1 MSHYEKTS
9 LKSKDFLRLYGLSYG
24 SFQVLLGKV
33 LAYIDSEKQA
43 RPISKRGRKSALD
56 VADQLLLT
64 MVYLR
69 QYHTFLSLG
78 HQFGIS
84 ESYAQKRFVY
94 IRKILLKVVD
104 LPDVKQLIFDA
115 LTNKIGIDVS
125 EQPIERPL
133 KNQKRYYSGKK
144 KDIRSRR

>member
-1 MSHYEKTS
+1 MSHYEKSS
-9 LKSKDFLRLYGLSYG
+9 LNPKAFLRLYGLSYG

-33 LAYIDSEKQA
+33 LAYIVGEKQA

-56 VADQLLLT
+56 VRDQLLLRL
-64 MVYLR
+64 VYLR

-94 IRKILLKVVD
+94 MRNILLKVVD
-104 LPDVKQLIFDA
+104 LPDIKQLSFEN
-115 LTNKIGIDVS
+115 LTHKIGIDVS

-133 KNQKRYYSGKK
+133 QNQKQYYSGKK
-144 KDIRSRR
+144 KAYR